1 MIVMFLILFLAIST
15 HSFVLHY
22 NLSNN
27 DYSIKLLCME
37 CIMFWKFIGGE
48 TAHRRCIVIMCNL
61 VGEAK

>member
-27 DYSIKLLCME
+27 DYSIKILI
-37 CIMFWKFIGGE
+37 IMHEVHYVLEIYW
-48 TAHRRCIVIMCNL
+48 RRDR
-61 VGEAK
+61 AP